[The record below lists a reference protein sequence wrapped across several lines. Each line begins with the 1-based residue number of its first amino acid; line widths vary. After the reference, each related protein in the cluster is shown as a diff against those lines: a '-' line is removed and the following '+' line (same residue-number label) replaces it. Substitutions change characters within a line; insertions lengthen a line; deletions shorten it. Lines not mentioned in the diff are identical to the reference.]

1 MTSTLHIP
9 RGGHGEVELQFTIP
23 FISRHNIRGHIEGQ
37 TPLHINTAVHGES
50 SDCGDPNKNLCD
62 ITVYAYKRNESYKY
76 DTDAWKAKHKFKV
89 YNKDNG
95 DFTLID
101 KHLTLR
107 FETRT
112 NSVGGSKI
120 FEGLTLSD
128 VQVFCH

>member
-23 FISRHNIRGHIEGQ
+23 FISTHNILGHIEFQ
-37 TPLHINTAVHGES
+37 SPLHINTAVHGES
-50 SDCGDPNKNLCD
+50 SDCGDPNKNFCD
-62 ITVYAYKRNESYKY
+62 ITVYAYKRNESHIY

-89 YNKDNG
+89 YNRDNG

-107 FETRT
+107 FETVT
-112 NSVGGSKI
+112 TIGGGNKI